1 MSQVPQITRI
11 QELIY
16 ELPIERVMT
25 TPVITVS
32 PDTTMS
38 ELKEILR
45 VNRISG
51 VPVLEQGRLVG
62 IVSIED
68 LIKALESGDI
78 HAPVRERMSAPVIT
92 VRASESVVE
101 AVKKFAQYKVGRLPV
116 VDDDGNLVGT
126 LTGGDITRGLLEAIG
141 LDYHAEEI
149 SRYRARH
156 IFEDIVSDQTG
167 LILRY
172 RIKARDFTGGGSA
185 SSKIKR
191 ALDRLGAPPQVQ
203 RRVAIAAYEAEM
215 NLIIHTDRG
224 GELIAEIQ
232 PEVIRIVATDNGPGI
247 PDIEQAMQPG
257 FSTAPNWIRE
267 LGFGAGMGLSNIKKC
282 SDAMKLESQVGVG
295 TRLEIVVRVQ
305 PVISGSVQQS
315 EGGREQGREQE
326 KP

>member
-16 ELPIERVMT
+16 ELPIARVMT
-25 TPVITVS
+25 TQVITVS
-32 PDTTMS
+32 PDTSMS

-45 VNRISG
+45 VNRVSG
-51 VPVLEQGRLVG
+51 TPVLEQGRLVG
-62 IVSIED
+62 IASIED
-68 LIKALESGDI
+68 LIKALENGDI
-78 HAPVRERMSAPVIT
+78 HAPVRERMSTRLIT
-92 VRASESVVE
+92 VQANESVVE
-101 AVKKFAQYKVGRLPV
+101 AVKKFVQHKVGRLPV
-116 VDDDGNLVGT
+116 VNERGELVGI

-172 RIKARDFTGGGSA
+172 RVKARDFTGGGGA

-215 NLIIHTDRG
+215 NLIIHTDNG

-282 SDAMKLESQVGVG
+282 ADAMKLDSQVGVG
-295 TRLEIVVRVQ
+295 TRLEIVIRIQ
-305 PVISGSVQQS
+305 PVMNGGNREREAETQQ
-315 EGGREQGREQE
+315 
-326 KP
+326 P